1 MKCRKDGSNRQ
12 DRRFFKDALTF
23 CYVFK
28 DYDKYLILVYLFQKT
43 FNSYAD
49 YFIKNTYEDF
59 YSKDSFEIVKFN
71 IIDVSR
77 NLLIK
82 KETARR
88 KLIELENDDVI
99 QKNKKVVKLN
109 QKAINIITNREYIT
123 FF

>member
-1 MKCRKDGSNRQ
+1 M
-12 DRRFFKDALTF
+12 FKDVLVSYDGPCVEMSLATKFDKEEEIYLALVKNYSISITDF
-23 CYVFK
+23 FEFERQWFFRSFKAFK

-77 NLLIK
+77 NLLI
-82 KETARR
+82 TC
-88 KLIELENDDVI
+88 
-99 QKNKKVVKLN
+99 
-109 QKAINIITNREYIT
+109 
-123 FF
+123 F